1 MEDLLRRIPQISR
14 IMEHF
19 RERYPLRLV
28 SRAAREVTDRYR
40 REIREGRRSD
50 VENLLR
56 DVEKKIRELMET
68 SLRRVVN
75 ATGVVVNT
83 NLGRAPLHPEVASF
97 LEEIATGYSNLEYDL
112 AEGER
117 RRREKHVEAYLLE
130 LTGAQSALVVNN
142 NAAAVFLVLNSLAA
156 GREVVISRGELVE
169 IGGGFR
175 IPDIMRSSG
184 AILREVGTTNRTK
197 PSDYET
203 AVGDGTA
210 LVMKVHRSNFYME
223 GFVEEVSL
231 GELAS
236 LAKSR
241 GVPLYYDC
249 GSGLLVDLGLGA
261 GERTFRKSLE
271 EGADVVS
278 GSGDKLLGGPQAGV
292 IVGRRDLLESMR
304 RNPLMRVLRVDKLTL
319 AGLEMTLKLYREGR
333 QGEIPVIRMLTEDP
347 ETLRRRAHRLSRLL
361 KGLKGLKVR
370 VIRDVSRPG
379 GGAFPELELPTYC
392 VCLEHPEITAGDL
405 SRRLRGSEPPVVGR
419 IRRDTLLLDVR
430 TIGEE
435 EIRGVAQAVR
445 RVLEAGE
452 SSSDRS

>member
-19 RERYPLRLV
+19 GERYPPRLV

-117 RRREKHVEAYLLE
+117 SRREKHVEAYLLE

-203 AVGDGTA
+203 AVGDSTA

-333 QGEIPVIRMLTEDP
+333 QGEIPVIRMLTEDL

>member
-19 RERYPLRLV
+19 RGRYPPRLV

-50 VENLLR
+50 VKDLLG
-56 DVEKKIRELMET
+56 DVERRIRELTGT

-117 RRREKHVEAYLLE
+117 SRRERHVEGYLLE

-175 IPDIMRSSG
+175 IPDIMKSSG

-197 PSDYET
+197 ASDYEA
-203 AVGDGTA
+203 AVGDSTA
-210 LVMKVHRSNFYME
+210 LLLKVHRSNFYMR

-236 LAKSR
+236 LARSR

-249 GSGLLVDLGLGA
+249 GSGLLVDPGLGT
-261 GERTFRKSLE
+261 GEKTFRESLE

-292 IVGRRDLLESMR
+292 IAGRRDLLESMR

-319 AGLEMTLKLYREGR
+319 AGLEMTLKLYTEGR
-333 QGEIPVIRMLTEDP
+333 QGEIPVIRMLTEGT
-347 ETLRRRAHRLSRLL
+347 ETLRRRARRLSRLL

-370 VIRDVSRPG
+370 VVRDVSRPG
-379 GGAFPELELPTYC
+379 GGAFPELELPTFC
-392 VCLEHPEITAGDL
+392 VALEHPEITAGDL
-405 SRRLRGSEPPVVGR
+405 SRRLRESDPPVVGR
-419 IRRDTLLLDVR
+419 IRRDVLLLDVR
-430 TIGEE
+430 TVGDE
-435 EIRGVAQAVR
+435 EIRAVAQAVR
-445 RVLEAGE
+445 RVLEAEG

>member
-1 MEDLLRRIPQISR
+1 
-14 IMEHF
+14 
-19 RERYPLRLV
+19 
-28 SRAAREVTDRYR
+28 
-40 REIREGRRSD
+40 
-50 VENLLR
+50 
-56 DVEKKIRELMET
+56 
-68 SLRRVVN
+68 
-75 ATGVVVNT
+75 
-83 NLGRAPLHPEVASF
+83 
-97 LEEIATGYSNLEYDL
+97 
-112 AEGER
+112 
-117 RRREKHVEAYLLE
+117 VEAYLLE

-203 AVGDGTA
+203 AVGDSTA

-333 QGEIPVIRMLTEDP
+333 QGEIPVIRMLTEDL

-419 IRRDTLLLDVR
+419 IRRDTLLLDIR